1 MPMCNI
7 KLYRKP
13 CLFCLY
19 TRSFKVFIPSQGGR
33 SRDSF
38 IPDGV
43 SSNAWPITLLIS
55 TAAVKRLIDVTW
67 SPIHSRLSQLHLFP
81 VVLLSPSPLPVGLAT
96 KILMTSLTSDPSVG
110 NYNICRHDKAAHKD
124 GSGTLFWGNFSSP
137 AIMSGFRGR
146 CRVGGVVWVAV
157 EGVVWPLCGV
167 KRGRP
172 TTQTDMLTANT
183 NIAKQMVH
191 AYLFRFPFKC
201 TPQLCES
208 ALSSIEGRTYQLPS
222 SLLTIKRTFHLGTM
236 RGLLLSLGPESLPHH
251 V

>member
-1 MPMCNI
+1 M
-7 KLYRKP
+7 
-13 CLFCLY
+13 
-19 TRSFKVFIPSQGGR
+19 
-33 SRDSF
+33 
-38 IPDGV
+38 
-43 SSNAWPITLLIS
+43 
-55 TAAVKRLIDVTW
+55 
-67 SPIHSRLSQLHLFP
+67 
-81 VVLLSPSPLPVGLAT
+81 
-96 KILMTSLTSDPSVG
+96 TSDPSVG

-124 GSGTLFWGNFSSP
+124 GSGTLFWGTSSSP
-137 AIMSGFRGR
+137 VIMSGFGGR
-146 CRVGGVVWVAV
+146 CRVGGVVGVGVRVWG
-157 EGVVWPLCGV
+157 EGGWPLCAL

-236 RGLLLSLGPESLPHH
+236 RGLLLSLGRESPPRH

>member
-1 MPMCNI
+1 M
-7 KLYRKP
+7 
-13 CLFCLY
+13 
-19 TRSFKVFIPSQGGR
+19 G
-33 SRDSF
+33 
-38 IPDGV
+38 
-43 SSNAWPITLLIS
+43 
-55 TAAVKRLIDVTW
+55 
-67 SPIHSRLSQLHLFP
+67 
-81 VVLLSPSPLPVGLAT
+81 
-96 KILMTSLTSDPSVG
+96 
-110 NYNICRHDKAAHKD
+110 
-124 GSGTLFWGNFSSP
+124 
-137 AIMSGFRGR
+137 
-146 CRVGGVVWVAV
+146 
-157 EGVVWPLCGV
+157 WPLCAV

-236 RGLLLSLGPESLPHH
+236 RGLLLSLGPESVPHH

>member
-1 MPMCNI
+1 M
-7 KLYRKP
+7 
-13 CLFCLY
+13 
-19 TRSFKVFIPSQGGR
+19 
-33 SRDSF
+33 
-38 IPDGV
+38 
-43 SSNAWPITLLIS
+43 
-55 TAAVKRLIDVTW
+55 TW
-67 SPIHSRLSQLHLFP
+67 SPIHSRLNQPHLFP
-81 VVLLSPSPLPVGLAT
+81 SRSFLSPSLLPVGPVT
-96 KILMTSLTSDPSVG
+96 EILMTSLTSDPSVG

-124 GSGTLFWGNFSSP
+124 GSATLLFGATLP
-137 AIMSGFRGR
+137 PPRLCLALGGR
-146 CRVGGVVWVAV
+146 CRVGGVVWVWV
-157 EGVVWPLCGV
+157 WVWWGGGWPLCAV

-222 SLLTIKRTFHLGTM
+222 SLLTIKRTFHSGTM
-236 RGLLLSLGPESLPHH
+236 RGLLLSLSPESLPDH